1 VLSQTPTVTVAG
13 GKENTPNG
21 SSGTGA
27 AGEEEEE
34 EEYVEQEGCPDEED
48 FNRWSHHAS
57 VLTCDDEAL
66 QRAMGDD
73 NTVCTAISRSRC
85 TKKKLMV
92 R

>member
-48 FNRWSHHAS
+48 FNRWSHHTS